1 MKKSNRKPRQENNAI
16 PLKKDAGRI
25 KISKLIAAREVRHRK
40 KTRGVNHAL
49 MQQMETFSAEA
60 LNIQDITEDFCL
72 RFASFLL
79 ERVSVNSTR
88 TYLNKLHAV
97 LEYAVSNHYL
107 PRNPMPPIRN
117 LLPRFISPQRTHL
130 SHTELT
136 ALENTPCVHGETKR
150 AFLFAC
156 QTGLRLSDIESLRW
170 SDILDVDGTPTIIK
184 TQVKTGK
191 EVRVP
196 LNAIALHLIDM
207 TEREGL
213 VFRLMSR
220 SVIASDLRQWAAD
233 AGIAKRLTFHVS
245 RHTFATLSI
254 AAGVDIYVVSKLC
267 GHTTVKTTEIYAHMI
282 DKTLLRGVNLLSKTL
297 MEYEWENTKRR
308 KNSVIQNVKWM
319 VLRLLRLRPSKK
331 VMHPI

>member
-1 MKKSNRKPRQENNAI
+1 MDNRKTRQENKAI
-16 PLKKDAGRI
+16 PLQNDGGKI
-25 KISKLIAAREVRHRK
+25 EISKLIVARETRHRK

-49 MQQMETFSAEA
+49 MQQMESFSAEP
-60 LNIQDITEDFCL
+60 LYIQDITEDFCQK
-72 RFASFLL
+72 FASFLL

-88 TYLNKLHAV
+88 TYLNKLHAL
-97 LEYAVSNHYL
+97 LEYAVLKHYL
-107 PRNPMPPIRN
+107 SRNPMPPIKN

-136 ALENTPCVHGETKR
+136 ALGNTPCVHNETKR

-170 SDILDVDGTPTIIK
+170 NDILDIDGTPTIIK

-196 LNAIALHLIDM
+196 LNAIALHLIDT

-213 VFRLMSR
+213 VFKLMSR

-297 MEYEWENTKRR
+297 TEYKWENTKRR
-308 KNSVIQNVKWM
+308 KNNVIQNVKR
-319 VLRLLRLRPSKK
+319 VVSHLLRLRLPKK
-331 VMHPI
+331 ILHYV